1 MTRPFEIAR
10 IPWDVTHDEFN
21 SEYFLPEQPVIL
33 QGVGPR
39 IKNADDLSIDSIRE
53 RIVERG
59 LATENTSWF
68 EGPAPMLDPLASTP
82 EVVTRSLEGAQL
94 RKNHCRLWLNGP
106 GNLTPSHY
114 DGNLLFVFNLQLK
127 GTKEWRIVSPHTP
140 LTNYPFSRVALTDK
154 GGTSR
159 PTGRGIQFAEF
170 TLNEGEMVFVPPLW
184 HHSVKATGDANVNVN
199 WVGTRKSGHV
209 QSKTL
214 TREKELLKWS
224 LLHRKLIGNYN
235 LPNLA
240 LGGGIKNYVENY
252 GGVGEAFLREM
263 TKGVG
268 YHRAVTRIFRETL
281 QLPAV
286 LKDLKWLKSQLKK
299 KPLDSVKPAP
309 GRKPVA
315 QTG

>member
-1 MTRPFEIAR
+1 MPIEIAR
-10 IPWDVTHDEFN
+10 IPWDTSHAEFDEK
-21 SEYFLPEQPVIL
+21 YFQPEQPVIIE
-33 QGVGPR
+33 GVGPK
-39 IKNADDLSIDSIRE
+39 IKNADNLSIESIRE
-53 RIVERG
+53 SIVEKG

-68 EGPAPMLDPLASTP
+68 EGPAAMLDPLAKTP
-82 EVVTRSLEGAQL
+82 EIISRSLEVSHL

-140 LTNYPFSRVALTDK
+140 LTNYPFSRVALTNK
-154 GGTSR
+154 GGTNR
-159 PTGRGIQFAEF
+159 PTKTGIRYTEF
-170 TLNEGEMVFVPPLW
+170 TLEEGDMVFVPPLW
-184 HHSVKATGDANVNVN
+184 HHSVKATGEANVNVN

-209 QSKTL
+209 ASKTL
-214 TREKELLKWS
+214 TRERELLKWS
-224 LLHRKLIGNYN
+224 LLHRKLIGNNN

-252 GGVGEAFLREM
+252 GGVGESFIHEF
-263 TKGVG
+263 TDGIG
-268 YHRAVTRIFRETL
+268 YHRAVTRIFKESL

-286 LKDLKWLKSQLKK
+286 LKDLKWLKAQFKK
-299 KPLDSVKPAP
+299 KPLDSVKPPAAA
-309 GRKPVA
+309 KPVA